1 MSFSGS
7 LTVSKVLKQDV
18 WSLGKDTTKMF
29 VLIRQDKLH
38 HKQKNKLSNRMISR
52 SATHHIPWNPS
63 NTCLNSSKD
72 EDEEADFWS
81 LHPQMSIGAAP
92 SSAGA
97 PCSEAA
103 PPSAALS
110 GAAAGPSS
118 VPAISNESINFC
130 TVSWSNI

>member
-1 MSFSGS
+1 MLFSGP

-18 WSLGKDTTKMF
+18 WSFRKDTIKML

-38 HKQKNKLSNRMISR
+38 HKRKNKLSNRMISQ
-52 SATHHIPWNPS
+52 STTHIPRNPS
-63 NTCLNSSKD
+63 NTCSNSSSKD
-72 EDEEADFWS
+72 KDEEADFWS
-81 LHPQMSIGAAP
+81 LHPQMSMGATP

-130 TVSWSNI
+130 TVS